1 MMNFEFLKGKKG
13 FRMLAHF
20 TSDAET
26 FAVSHPDMSAIS
38 ARKSLEWIVKTF
50 YVKKYG
56 KCREA
61 TLFDLI
67 QDNRFSGYIDATTIS
82 CIHLVRQIGNN
93 AAHGER
99 IKKTEAIKALEALYY
114 TIREIMRFFGE
125 SETYP
130 DFNKEAYVPIGEKP
144 VIKLADIQF
153 KGIKEEEIKEE
164 DIKASASEIPL
175 LSTEVTKTHTPPIDF
190 TEAETRRIFID
201 QALKEA
207 GWQMFHTDGAI
218 KPGMA
223 CVEIKLEGMPNES
236 GIGYAD
242 YVLFDDDNRPL
253 AVVEAKRACKDEEEG
268 RIQAIRYADCMER
281 IWGIRPVIFYTNGY
295 AIQMI
300 DGTGAPSRR
309 VFGYYTKQ
317 ELHSLIVRRD
327 LRKIEDT
334 RIDPNISDRYF
345 IQSATTAVC
354 EAFNAFHRKAL
365 VVMATGTGKTRCAIS
380 IVDVLQRAH
389 WVKNILFLADR
400 KELVRQAKNAFKK
413 YLPDYTISAFSEEE
427 KEKRDYN
434 AHIVLS
440 THKTLLNLIDVE
452 DKKFG
457 IGRFDLV
464 IIDECHR
471 SVYNRY
477 KAIFNYFDSM
487 LLGLTATP
495 REQVDDDT
503 YKLFD
508 MEKGKPTYAYDYQTA
523 VAEDYLV
530 NYFLLDRTTNLL
542 KNGLKHDD
550 LSPEEQEEYENLFV
564 DDDGNFP
571 QQINKEDFMRNVM
584 NVNTIDLVLNTLMD
598 EGLYIKSG
606 ERLGKTI
613 IFAAKHE
620 HAQMIVDRFKYLYPE
635 LAGKGFCELVDYR
648 VNYVETVIDDFKHP
662 EKMPVIAVSV
672 DMLDTGV
679 DIPEITNLVFFKR
692 VFSVIKFWQM
702 IGRGTRTCKNLNVFS
717 PTKAF
722 FKLEDEDAT
731 VSRHEHKQGFYLFDF
746 CDNFDF
752 FSMNPDGRKLGT
764 SLSLTQ
770 RIFNLKLEMVY
781 ELQKLEHQENEEHK
795 KYYEKWREECFS
807 IVKGLNRNHINVR
820 YNLKYVEK
828 YSQAEAWNYLSVID
842 LKELQKVIT
851 PLVSSEDSVED
862 AKSFDVWLF
871 NMELTEI
878 IGEDDYSKA
887 IQKVT
892 DACEKLLD
900 KTTIPEV
907 KAKVGFLK
915 EILTNEFWSIISV
928 SKLEKIRTELRDI
941 IHHIKEEAKPMVET
955 NFVDVVI
962 PKEGKNLIPQFK
974 NYKRRVLDYLTD
986 NMDHPVVQKIRYIE
1000 SLTIEDMKE
1009 LEHIFWEELGT
1020 QADYAETFKGE
1031 PIAAF
1036 VRRIV
1041 GLDNSA
1047 VQKMLGRFLQIY
1059 EFNSM
1064 QEEFIHQI
1072 VNYVRQN
1079 GDIVPGNLIN
1089 NDPFR
1094 SVEYTE
1100 LFEEKTKA
1108 VYDIVKTFHNAIY
1121 IGA

>member
-13 FRMLAHF
+13 FRLLAQF

-56 KCREA
+56 KCRET

-67 QDNRFSGYIDATTIS
+67 QDNRFSGYIDATIIS

-99 IKKTEAIKALEALYY
+99 IKKSEAIKALEALYY

-130 DFNKEAYVPIGEKP
+130 DFNQEAYPTTGEKP
-144 VIKLADIQF
+144 VIKLADIQP
-153 KGIKEEEIKEE
+153 EEIKEE
-164 DIKASASEIPL
+164 DIKASASEIPAI
-175 LSTEVTKTHTPPIDF
+175 STEGKKTKTPPIDF
-190 TEAETRRIFID
+190 TEAETRRIYID

-207 GWQMFHTDGAI
+207 GWQVFHTNGAI

-223 CVEIKLEGMPNES
+223 SVEIKLEGMPGES

-253 AVVEAKRACKDEEEG
+253 AVVEAKRTCKDEEEG
-268 RIQAIRYADCMER
+268 HIQAIRYADCMVR

-317 ELHSLIVRRD
+317 ELHSLIVRRG

-334 RIDPNISDRYF
+334 RIDPRISDRYF
-345 IQSATTAVC
+345 IQNATTAVC
-354 EAFNAFHRKAL
+354 ERFNAFHRKAL

-400 KELVRQAKNAFKK
+400 RELVRQAKDAFKN
-413 YLPDYTISAFSEEE
+413 YLSDYTISAFSEEDNE
-427 KEKRDYN
+427 DRDYN
-434 AHIVLS
+434 ANIVLS
-440 THKTLLNLIDVE
+440 TYPTMLNLIDGE
-452 DKKFG
+452 EKKFG

-464 IIDECHR
+464 IVDECHR

-477 KAIFNYFDSM
+477 QAIFNYFDC
-487 LLGLTATP
+487 LTLGLTATP
-495 REQVDDDT
+495 REQVDSST
-503 YKLFD
+503 YELFEI
-508 MEKGKPTYAYDYQTA
+508 EKGKPTYSYDYWTA
-523 VAEDYLV
+523 VKEDFLV
-530 NYFLLDRTTNLL
+530 NYFLIDRTTNLL
-542 KNGLKHDD
+542 KNGLKHED
-550 LSPEEQEEYENLFV
+550 LSSEEQEEYETLFV
-564 DDDGNFP
+564 DEDGSFP
-571 QQINKEDFMRNVM
+571 KQINREEFMRNVM
-584 NVNTIDLVLNTLMD
+584 NNNTIDLVLNTLMN

-613 IFAAKHE
+613 IFATKHE
-620 HAQMIVDRFKYLYPE
+620 HAQMIVDRFKFLYPE
-635 LAGKGFCELVDYR
+635 LAGRGFCELIDYKADK
-648 VNYVETVIDDFKHP
+648 YVQTLIDDFKHP
-662 EKMPVIAVSV
+662 EKMPMIAVSV

-692 VFSVIKFWQM
+692 VFSAIKFWQM

-731 VSRHEHKQGFYLFDF
+731 VSRHDDKQGFYLFDF

-752 FSMNPDGRKLGT
+752 FSIHPDGRKLGA

-770 RIFNLKLEMVY
+770 RIFNLKLEMIY
-781 ELQKLEHQENEEHK
+781 ELQKFEHQENEEHK
-795 KYYEKWREECFS
+795 AYHEKWREECFFA
-807 IVKGLNRNHINVR
+807 VKGLNRNHINVK
-820 YNLKYVEK
+820 YNLKSVEK
-828 YSQAEAWNYLSVID
+828 YSQAETWNYLSMID
-842 LKELQKVIT
+842 LKELKRAIT
-851 PLVSSEDSVED
+851 PLVSSEDNVED

-871 NMELTEI
+871 NMELAEI

-892 DACEKLLD
+892 DACEKLLE
-900 KTTIPEV
+900 KTTVPDV
-907 KAKVGFLK
+907 KAKVGFIK
-915 EILTNEFWSIISV
+915 EVLTNEFWSTISV
-928 SKLEKIRTELRDI
+928 CKLEKIRTELRDI
-941 IHHIKEEAKPMVET
+941 IHHIKEEAKPIVET
-955 NFVDVVI
+955 NFDDVVI
-962 PKEGKNLIPQFK
+962 PKEGKHLIPQFK
-974 NYKRRVLDYLTD
+974 NYKRRVLDYLSE
-986 NMDHPVVQKIRYIE
+986 NAELPAIKKIRNLE
-1000 SLTIEDMKE
+1000 PLNKADLQE
-1009 LEHIFWEELGT
+1009 LEHILWSELGT
-1020 QADYAETFKGE
+1020 QDEYNETFKGE
-1031 PIAAF
+1031 PIAIF

-1041 GLDNSA
+1041 GLDNEA
-1047 VQKMLGRFLQIY
+1047 VNKMLTQYLQLY
-1059 EFNSM
+1059 NYNSE
-1064 QEEFIHQI
+1064 QEDFIHQI

-1094 SVEYTE
+1094 NMEYLE
-1100 LFEEKTKA
+1100 LFEGKTKL
-1108 VYDIVKTFHNAIY
+1108 VYEIITKLHNAIV
-1121 IGA
+1121 